1 VEFRTH
7 WMNLQSR
14 AAITR
19 LGAKVDGVL
28 RSHAVMGDGSLRDT
42 AVFSII
48 CSEWPAVRGE
58 LRRRLAVHR

>member
-1 VEFRTH
+1 MELRTH

-19 LGAKVDGVL
+19 LGAKADGVL
-28 RSHAVMGDGSLRDT
+28 RSHAVKGDGSLRDT

-48 CSEWPAVRGE
+48 CSE
-58 LRRRLAVHR
+58 